1 MTLHL
6 FQTKRQPF
14 DLAAKGR
21 EEAIK
26 VAFVFA
32 GAER

>member
-6 FQTKRQPF
+6 FQTKRPAF
-14 DLAAKGR
+14 DLTATGR